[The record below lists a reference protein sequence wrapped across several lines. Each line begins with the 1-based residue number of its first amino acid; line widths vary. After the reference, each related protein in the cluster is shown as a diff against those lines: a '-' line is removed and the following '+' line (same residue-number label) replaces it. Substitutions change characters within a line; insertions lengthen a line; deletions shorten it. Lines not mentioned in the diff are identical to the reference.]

1 MDIKVVKPQAML
13 EGAGP
18 SRAER
23 RAALSLER
31 RRHKPSPQF
40 IRKKRPRPYRGHKR
54 HRRG

>member
-31 RRHKPSPQF
+31 R
-40 IRKKRPRPYRGHKR
+40 
-54 HRRG
+54 